1 MRCPACGKTIED
13 DVTFCAY
20 CGAPVQA
27 LSEGVPLNRVLV
39 IGAVALVLLV
49 ATGTGLVLVNFV
61 SAKATPAP
69 TTIAYSTA
77 VPPPSA
83 TPARPTPLPSA
94 TTFPSATPVPSTEPR
109 PTATPIPASPIPA
122 TPIVIVI
129 TATSTPS
136 PTPMPTA
143 TPSLTPTRMFFPIRL
158 SAPANGEA
166 FKDELIAPFLE
177 WRPATDGSLMPEEWY
192 RIQVYHSNDRLQ
204 CNLYTKQTFFQLPA
218 SGMPPCEPGTWRFNT
233 GDYIWRIS
241 FVIKVDEYVS
251 HDKEILNSEGRLFKW
266 NK

>member
-1 MRCPACGKTIED
+1 MRCSACGKTIED

-27 LSEGVPLNRVLV
+27 PPEGVPLNRVLL
-39 IGAVALVLLV
+39 IGAVVFLLLV
-49 ATGTGLVLVNFV
+49 AGGTGLALVNFFSV
-61 SAKATPAP
+61 GTTPSP
-69 TTIAYSTA
+69 TA
-77 VPPPSA
+77 VAFATVPPPPSA
-83 TPARPTPLPSA
+83 TPTRPVPTPSGTA
-94 TTFPSATPVPSTEPR
+94 VPSATPVPTQPR
-109 PTATPIPASPIPA
+109 PTATPIPASPV
-122 TPIVIVI
+122 VIII
-129 TATSTPS
+129 TATPTPS
-136 PTPMPTA
+136 PTPTPTA

-166 FKDELIAPFLE
+166 FKDELVAPFLE
-177 WRPATDGSLMPEEWY
+177 WRAATDGPLMPEEWY

-218 SGMPPCEPGTWRFNT
+218 SGMAPCDPGTWRFNT

-241 FVIKVDEYVS
+241 FVIRVDEYVQ